1 MSVLRILFVL
11 ASLSLAD
18 LTNAERV
25 LGAYIFQRH
34 GDRTAKAWPPTK
46 LTSLGYGQE
55 YMTGTFFHDRY
66 ISSNSSYHIEGIST
80 DTVNLAQVTAS
91 APQDDVIETSGEG
104 FLQGLYPPIGSV
116 ATETLRNGSTVQ
128 SPMNGYQLIPMS
140 DVQSGSG
147 SEDNAWLQSTSS
159 CNNAKV
165 SSNNYFSSNSFKSLL
180 SSTKE
185 LYQSLEPLVKGTF
198 SSTELNYK
206 NAYTIW
212 DLLHVALIHNST
224 TTFPPSSLLTDQVM
238 QELFILASEHEFNLA
253 YNSSDQIS
261 AVAGM
266 TLAGEVLAALN
277 ETITSGGKS
286 KLNIQFG
293 AYATFFSY
301 FGLAGLHTA
310 DENFSGIPDY
320 ASSMAW
326 ELVTNDTG
334 TGMPST
340 SDISV
345 RFVFHNGTSVEGSTH
360 LQAYPLFGQ
369 STLELPW
376 AQFVDKSKKFAVSS
390 QQQWCQACG
399 NTNGICAST
408 SDDTG
413 GDSSSSSSSSDSSS
427 STGMSLGVAGVIGA
441 MVTLGVLAGLLV
453 LSMFIFGLRLVPKSA
468 LASTHRASDASTTP
482 AMKTTLA

>member
-1 MSVLRILFVL
+1 
-11 ASLSLAD
+11 
-18 LTNAERV
+18 
-25 LGAYIFQRH
+25 
-34 GDRTAKAWPPTK
+34 
-46 LTSLGYGQE
+46 
-55 YMTGTFFHDRY
+55 MTGTFFNDRY
-66 ISSNSSYHIEGIST
+66 ISSTSSYQIDGIST
-80 DTVNLAQVTAS
+80 DIVNLAQVTAS

-116 ATETLRNGSTVQ
+116 ATETLRNGSTIQ

-140 DVQSGSG
+140 DVQSGSM
-147 SEDNAWLQSTSS
+147 SEDNMWLQSTSS

-185 LYQSLEPLVKGTF
+185 VYQSLEPLINGTF
-198 SSTELNYK
+198 SLSELSYK
-206 NAYTIW
+206 NGYTIW

-224 TTFPPSSLLTDQVM
+224 TSFPSSSLLTDKVM
-238 QELFILASEHEFNLA
+238 QELLFLANEHEFNLA
-253 YNSSDQIS
+253 YNSSDQIR

-277 ETITSGGKS
+277 ETIISGGKS

-293 AYATFFSY
+293 AYASFLSY
-301 FGLAGLHTA
+301 FGLSGFQTA
-310 DENFSGIPDY
+310 DERFTGIPDY

-326 ELVTNDTG
+326 ELVTNNSG

-345 RFVFHNGTSVEGSTH
+345 RFLFHNGTSVKGSTQ

-376 AQFVDKSKKFAVSS
+376 AQFVDKSNKFAISS

-399 NTNGICAST
+399 NTTGICAST

-413 GDSSSSSSSSDSSS
+413 GDSSSSSSPSGSSS
-427 STGMSLGVAGVIGA
+427 GRGMSLGVAGVIGA
-441 MVTLGVLAGLLV
+441 MATLGVLAGLLV
-453 LSMFIFGLRLVPKSA
+453 LSMLIFGLRLVPKSA
-468 LASTHRASDASTTP
+468 LAGIHRPDASPTP
-482 AMKTTLA
+482 SMKTTSA